1 MTMPSLKDRTIKLR
15 VDNDL
20 HALISG
26 KAADGF
32 DGNISAFL
40 RCAAVTY
47 SGDIIQSQNTGADNR
62 IIGLL
67 ASIGKQENRTGVNV
81 NQVAKCI
88 NEKMKL
94 SPYAFSASDLSPFS
108 QFCKE
113 LKTVQE
119 MYRNVLDILTR

>member
-20 HALISG
+20 HALIAG

-47 SGDIIQSQNTGADNR
+47 SGDIIQSQNTGANNR

-67 ASIGKQENRTGVNV
+67 TSIEKQENRTGVNV

-94 SPYAFSASDLSPFS
+94 SPYAFTANDLSPFS

-119 MYRNVLDILTR
+119 MYRYIYDILTK

>member
-1 MTMPSLKDRTIKLR
+1 MPNLKKITIKLR

-20 HALISG
+20 HKLIAG

-47 SGDIIQSQNTGADNR
+47 SGDIIQSQQNTGADNR

-67 ASIGKQENRTGVNV
+67 TSIEKQDNRTGVNV

-94 SPYAFSASDLSPFS
+94 SPYAFSANDLSPFS

-119 MYRNVLDILTR
+119 MYRCIYDILTK

>member
-1 MTMPSLKDRTIKLR
+1 MTEPSKKERTIKFRL
-15 VDNDL
+15 DEAM
-20 HALISG
+20 HSLISD

-32 DGNISAFL
+32 DGNISSFL

-47 SGDIIQSQNTGADNR
+47 SGDTIQSQSTGTDNR

-67 ASIGKQENRTGVNV
+67 NSIDKQENRIGVNV
-81 NQVAKCI
+81 NQVVKAI
-88 NEKMKL
+88 NEKIKM

-119 MYRNVLDILTR
+119 MYSYIYDILTK

>member
-20 HALISG
+20 HSLITG

-67 ASIGKQENRTGVNV
+67 TSIEKQENRTGVNV

-119 MYRNVLDILTR
+119 MYRYIHDILTK

>member
-20 HALISG
+20 HTLIAG

-67 ASIGKQENRTGVNV
+67 TSIEKQENRIGVNV
-81 NQVAKCI
+81 NQVVKAI
-88 NEKMKL
+88 NEKNKL
-94 SPYAFSASDLSPFS
+94 SPYAFTANDLSPFS
-108 QFCKE
+108 KFCKE
-113 LKTVQE
+113 LNTVQE
-119 MYRNVLDILTR
+119 MYRYVYDILTK

>member
-1 MTMPSLKDRTIKLR
+1 MPNLKDRTIKLR

-20 HALISG
+20 HTLIAG

-47 SGDIIQSQNTGADNR
+47 SGDTIQSQYTRVDNR

-67 ASIGKQENRTGVNV
+67 TSIEKQYNRTGINV
-81 NQVAKCI
+81 NQVVKAI

-119 MYRNVLDILTR
+119 MYRYIHDILTK

>member
-20 HALISG
+20 HALIAG

-67 ASIGKQENRTGVNV
+67 TSIGKLEKMTGVNV

-119 MYRNVLDILTR
+119 MYRFVYDILTK

>member
-1 MTMPSLKDRTIKLR
+1 MPSLKDRTIKLR

-20 HALISG
+20 HTLIAG

-67 ASIGKQENRTGVNV
+67 TSIEKQENRIGVNV
-81 NQVAKCI
+81 NQVVKAI
-88 NEKMKL
+88 NEKNKL
-94 SPYAFSASDLSPFS
+94 SPYAFTANDLSPFS
-108 QFCKE
+108 KFCKE
-113 LKTVQE
+113 LNTVQE
-119 MYRNVLDILTR
+119 MYRYVYDILTK

>member
-1 MTMPSLKDRTIKLR
+1 MPNLKKITIKLR

-20 HALISG
+20 HTLIAG

-40 RCAAVTY
+40 RCAAVNY
-47 SGDIIQSQNTGADNR
+47 SGDIIQSQQNTGADNR

-67 ASIGKQENRTGVNV
+67 TSIEKQDNRTGVNV

-94 SPYAFSASDLSPFS
+94 SPYAFSANDLSPFS

-119 MYRNVLDILTR
+119 MYRCIYDILTK